1 MLGPG
6 TNNVAVVSTPR
17 HRAWGWFAASTV
29 AATLFGWTWWNGTRP
44 EEAERCGLGYYAL
57 LGVLAIASGLLS
69 LIAAG
74 IAALAYRWLPAP
86 RPGVKLAEIG
96 LLALP
101 FLATLVALAL
111 ALH

>member
-1 MLGPG
+1 
-6 TNNVAVVSTPR
+6 
-17 HRAWGWFAASTV
+17 
-29 AATLFGWTWWNGTRP
+29 
-44 EEAERCGLGYYAL
+44 
-57 LGVLAIASGLLS
+57 VLAIASGLLS